1 MAVNPALAA
10 PARPGDPL
18 LRISG
23 LSVEL
28 SGYRQSGTLVS
39 DVDLE
44 VRQNETVGVVGE
56 TGSGKSSLILA
67 VLNLLPRAMRVS
79 GGQVSYRG
87 QDLLSL
93 PVDDVRKLRG
103 AQLSFIPSNPRS
115 SLDPVRRVGETLV
128 AAIQAH
134 RRVPR
139 NEALDRA
146 RTMLGQVGIPD
157 PAARLRSYPF
167 ELSGGMAQRVA
178 IALALINGPQL
189 LLADE
194 PTSGLDVTIQAQVLE
209 LLSSLEAS
217 YGTGT
222 LMVTRDLSI
231 VAHHCDSVGV
241 MFSGWLVERS
251 DVRSFF
257 AAPLHPYSTSIL
269 AAVDYRRERHSLYQ
283 RQSAKGS
290 QGFKGPGLPEA
301 ASPAQAQAS
310 GDPGQCIFVRGCQLA
325 TEQCRRSMPP
335 LTEVAPGR
343 FVRCHVV
350 AAAGPAAAAQAAVG
364 PAAVGPAAARPGPTG
379 GAVNGS
385 A

>member
-1 MAVNPALAA
+1 MAVNPA
-10 PARPGDPL
+10 PVRPGDPL

-115 SLDPVRRVGETLV
+115 SLDPVRQVGETLV

-146 RTMLGQVGIPD
+146 RTMLSQVGIPD
-157 PAARLRSYPF
+157 PAARLLSYPF

-241 MFSGWLVERS
+241 MYSGWLVERS
-251 DVRSFF
+251 DVHSFF

-269 AAVDYRRERHSLYQ
+269 AAVDYRRERQSLYQ
-283 RQSAKGS
+283 RQSAKGP
-290 QGFKGPGLPEA
+290 QAPGLPEA
-301 ASPAQAQAS
+301 SSPTQAQVS
-310 GDPGQCIFVRGCQLA
+310 GDRGQCIFVRGCKLA
-325 TEQCRRSMPP
+325 TAECRQSMPP

-350 AAAGPAAAAQAAVG
+350 AAAGPAVTAQAAVG
-364 PAAVGPAAARPGPTG
+364 PSAVGPGPTG

>member
-1 MAVNPALAA
+1 MAVNPALTA

-139 NEALDRA
+139 NEAMDRA
-146 RTMLGQVGIPD
+146 RSMLSQVGIPD

-231 VAHHCDSVGV
+231 VAHYCDSVGV
-241 MFSGWLVERS
+241 MYSGWLVERS

-269 AAVDYRRERHSLYQ
+269 AAVDYRRARQSLYQ
-283 RQSAKGS
+283 RQSAKGP
-290 QGFKGPGLPEA
+290 QGSGLPEA
-301 ASPAQAQAS
+301 GGPAQVQAS
-310 GDPGQCIFVRGCQLA
+310 GDSGQCIFVRGCKLA

-350 AAAGPAAAAQAAVG
+350 AAAGPAVAAQAAVG
-364 PAAVGPAAARPGPTG
+364 SAAAGSTGPGPTG

>member
-1 MAVNPALAA
+1 M
-10 PARPGDPL
+10 
-18 LRISG
+18 
-23 LSVEL
+23 
-28 SGYRQSGTLVS
+28 
-39 DVDLE
+39 
-44 VRQNETVGVVGE
+44 VGE

-67 VLNLLPRAMRVS
+67 VLNLLPRTMRTRAGTVL
-79 GGQVSYRG
+79 YRG

-115 SLDPVRRVGETLV
+115 SLDPVRRVGETLL

-134 RRVPR
+134 QRIPR
-139 NEALDRA
+139 NEAMDRA
-146 RTMLGQVGIPD
+146 RDMLGQVGIPD
-157 PAARLRSYPF
+157 PVARLRSYPF

-178 IALALINGPQL
+178 IALALINGPRL

-241 MFSGWLVERS
+241 MFAGWLVERS
-251 DVRSFF
+251 DVASFF
-257 AAPLHPYSTSIL
+257 EAPLHPYSTSIL
-269 AAVDYRRERHSLYQ
+269 AAVDYRRERRSLYE
-283 RQSAKGS
+283 RKAAAD
-290 QGFKGPGLPEA
+290 PLEA
-301 ASPAQAQAS
+301 ASLTPGAAAA
-310 GDPGQCIFVRGCQLA
+310 GPGQCIFVRGCALA
-325 TEQCRRSMPP
+325 TGVCRESMPP
-335 LTEVAPGR
+335 LTQVAPGR

-350 AAAGPAAAAQAAVG
+350 AAGGQAGSGSLAPAGPAAPGGPEGPVHGAA
-364 PAAVGPAAARPGPTG
+364 
-379 GAVNGS
+379 
-385 A
+385 

>member
-1 MAVNPALAA
+1 MAVA
-10 PARPGDPL
+10 PAPPRPGDPL
-18 LRISG
+18 LQISG

-39 DVDLE
+39 DVDLQ

-67 VLNLLPRAMRVS
+67 VLNLLPRAMRVA
-79 GGQVSYRG
+79 GGEVRYRG

-134 RRVPR
+134 RRIPR
-139 NEALDRA
+139 NEALERA
-146 RTMLGQVGIPD
+146 RDMLHRVGIPD

-178 IALALINGPQL
+178 IALALINGPHL

-241 MFSGWLVERS
+241 MFAGWLVERS
-251 DVRSFF
+251 DVQSFF

-269 AAVDYRRERHSLYQ
+269 AAVDYRRERKSLYE
-283 RQSAKGS
+283 RKAPAGR
-290 QGFKGPGLPEA
+290 PEA
-301 ASPAQAQAS
+301 GSLSPAAGRA
-310 GDPGQCIFVRGCQLA
+310 PGQCIFVRGCQLA
-325 TEQCRRSMPP
+325 TGVCRESMPP
-335 LTEVAPGR
+335 LTEVSPGR
-343 FVRCHVV
+343 FVRCHVI
-350 AAAGPAAAAQAAVG
+350 AAAGPAAAGQAVRPEQSAAPGLGAPGG
-364 PAAVGPAAARPGPTG
+364 PADGPA
-379 GAVNGS
+379 
-385 A
+385 

>member
-1 MAVNPALAA
+1 MAVNPALAV

-139 NEALDRA
+139 NEAMDRA
-146 RTMLGQVGIPD
+146 RTMLSQVGIPD

-231 VAHHCDSVGV
+231 VAHYCDSVGV
-241 MFSGWLVERS
+241 MYSGWLVERS

-269 AAVDYRRERHSLYQ
+269 AAVDYRRARQSLYQ
-283 RQSAKGS
+283 RQSS
-290 QGFKGPGLPEA
+290 KGPQGSGLPEA
-301 ASPAQAQAS
+301 GGPAQAQAS
-310 GDPGQCIFVRGCQLA
+310 GDSGQCIFVRGCKLA

-350 AAAGPAAAAQAAVG
+350 AAAGPAVAAQAAVG
-364 PAAVGPAAARPGPTG
+364 SAAAGPTGPGPTG

>member
-1 MAVNPALAA
+1 MAVNPALPA

-283 RQSAKGS
+283 RQSS
-290 QGFKGPGLPEA
+290 KGPQGSGLPEA
-301 ASPAQAQAS
+301 GSPAQAQAS

>member
-1 MAVNPALAA
+1 MALETGPDTA
-10 PARPGDPL
+10 ARPAETL
-18 LRISG
+18 LEINS

-28 SGYRQSGTLVS
+28 SAYRQAGTLVS
-39 DVDLE
+39 DVDLQ

-79 GGQVSYRG
+79 GGEVLYRG
-87 QDLLSL
+87 QNLLRL
-93 PVDDVRKLRG
+93 PGDDVRRLRG

-134 RRVPR
+134 RRVPK
-139 NEALDRA
+139 NEAADRA
-146 RTMLGQVGIPD
+146 RGMLRQVGIPD
-157 PAARLRSYPF
+157 PTARLRSYPF

-241 MFSGWLVERS
+241 MFAGWLVERS

-257 AAPLHPYSTSIL
+257 EVPLHPYSTSIL
-269 AAVDYRRERHSLYQ
+269 AAVDYRRNRESLYQ
-283 RQSAKGS
+283 RKAPAGQ
-290 QGFKGPGLPEA
+290 PEA
-301 ASPAQAQAS
+301 QSVAPTIAAVP
-310 GDPGQCIFVRGCQLA
+310 DQCIFVRGCKLA
-325 TEQCRRSMPP
+325 TGVCRESMPP
-335 LTEVAPGR
+335 LTQVSPGR

-350 AAAGPAAAAQAAVG
+350 AAGATAA
-364 PAAVGPAAARPGPTG
+364 PPGG
-379 GAVNGS
+379 SVNGS

>member
-1 MAVNPALAA
+1 MAVNPALTA

-28 SGYRQSGTLVS
+28 SGYQQSGTLVS

-128 AAIQAH
+128 AVIQAH

-146 RTMLGQVGIPD
+146 RTMLSQVGIPD

-178 IALALINGPQL
+178 IALALINGPRL

-209 LLSSLEAS
+209 LLSSLETS

-241 MFSGWLVERS
+241 MYSGWLVERS

-269 AAVDYRRERHSLYQ
+269 AAVDYRRERQSLYQ
-283 RQSAKGS
+283 RQSAKGPQGS
-290 QGFKGPGLPEA
+290 QGPGFPEA
-301 ASPAQAQAS
+301 GSPAQAQAS
-310 GDPGQCIFVRGCQLA
+310 GDPGQCIFVRGCKLA

-350 AAAGPAAAAQAAVG
+350 AAAGPAVAAQAAAG
-364 PAAVGPAAARPGPTG
+364 PTGPGPTG

>member
-1 MAVNPALAA
+1 MAVNPAPTA

-115 SLDPVRRVGETLV
+115 SLDPVRQVGETLV

-146 RTMLGQVGIPD
+146 RTMLSQVGIPD
-157 PAARLRSYPF
+157 PAARLLSYPF

-269 AAVDYRRERHSLYQ
+269 AAVDYRRERQSLYQ
-283 RQSAKGS
+283 RQ
-290 QGFKGPGLPEA
+290 GPGRPEA
-301 ASPAQAQAS
+301 GSAAPA
-310 GDPGQCIFVRGCQLA
+310 GGNPGQCVFVRGCKLA
-325 TEQCRRSMPP
+325 TEQCRQSMPP
-335 LTEVAPGR
+335 LTEVTPGR

-350 AAAGPAAAAQAAVG
+350 AAAGPAVAAQAAVG
-364 PAAVGPAAARPGPTG
+364 PAAAGPGPTG

>member
-1 MAVNPALAA
+1 MAVELDREAAASPAQS
-10 PARPGDPL
+10 L
-18 LRISG
+18 LDIRG

-28 SGYRQSGTLVS
+28 SGYRRAGILVS
-39 DVDLE
+39 DVELQ

-67 VLNLLPRAMRVS
+67 VLNLLPRTMRVS
-79 GGQVSYRG
+79 GGEVRYRG
-87 QDLLSL
+87 QNLLDL
-93 PVDDVRKLRG
+93 PGDDVRRLRG

-134 RRVPR
+134 RRVPK

-146 RTMLGQVGIPD
+146 RSMLRQVGIPD
-157 PAARLRSYPF
+157 PVARLRSYPF

-209 LLSSLEAS
+209 LLSSLEAT

-241 MFSGWLVERS
+241 MFAGWLVERS

-269 AAVDYRRERHSLYQ
+269 AAVDYRRDRESLYD
-283 RQSAKGS
+283 RK
-290 QGFKGPGLPEA
+290 A
-301 ASPAQAQAS
+301 ASSAAASSAPASSAPAS
-310 GDPGQCIFVRGCQLA
+310 SAPDECIFVRGCKLA
-325 TEQCRRSMPP
+325 TAVCRESMPP
-335 LTEVAPGR
+335 LTEVSPGR

-350 AAAGPAAAAQAAVG
+350 AAGGQASSGGSADGPA
-364 PAAVGPAAARPGPTG
+364 
-379 GAVNGS
+379 
-385 A
+385 

>member
-1 MAVNPALAA
+1 MAVTTGPAAAAA
-10 PARPGDPL
+10 PSRPGGPL

-44 VRQNETVGVVGE
+44 VGQNETVGVVGE

-67 VLNLLPRAMRVS
+67 VLNLLPRGMRVA
-79 GGQVSYRG
+79 GGQVRYRG

-93 PVDDVRKLRG
+93 PADDVRKLRG

-134 RRVPR
+134 RRIPR

-146 RTMLGQVGIPD
+146 RDMLRQVGIPD
-157 PAARLRSYPF
+157 PQARLRSYPF

-178 IALALINGPQL
+178 IALALINGPRL

-241 MFSGWLVERS
+241 MFAGWLVERS

-269 AAVDYRRERHSLYQ
+269 AAADYRRDRKSQYERK
-283 RQSAKGS
+283 APGS
-290 QGFKGPGLPEA
+290 RPEA
-301 ASPAQAQAS
+301 ASLSPA
-310 GDPGQCIFVRGCQLA
+310 GPPGTGQCIFVRGCKLA
-325 TEQCRRSMPP
+325 TDVCRQSMPP
-335 LTEVAPGR
+335 LTQVSPGR
-343 FVRCHVV
+343 LVRCHV
-350 AAAGPAAAAQAAVG
+350 AAASGGLPDGPA
-364 PAAVGPAAARPGPTG
+364 
-379 GAVNGS
+379 
-385 A
+385 

>member
-1 MAVNPALAA
+1 MAVDLSPGAS
-10 PARPGDPL
+10 ARPADSL
-18 LRISG
+18 LEISG

-28 SGYRQSGTLVS
+28 SGYRQSGTLVN
-39 DVDLE
+39 DVDLQ

-79 GGQVSYRG
+79 GGEVRYRG
-87 QDLLSL
+87 QDLLRL
-93 PVDDVRKLRG
+93 PGDDVRKLRG

-134 RRVPR
+134 RRIPK

-146 RTMLGQVGIPD
+146 RSMLHQVGIPD
-157 PAARLRSYPF
+157 PTARLRSYPF

-209 LLSSLEAS
+209 LLSSLEVT

-241 MFSGWLVERS
+241 MFAGWLVERS
-251 DVRSFF
+251 DVRPFF
-257 AAPLHPYSTSIL
+257 EAPLHPYSTSIL
-269 AAVDYRRERHSLYQ
+269 AAVDYRRHRQSLYERKAPAGQ
-283 RQSAKGS
+283 
-290 QGFKGPGLPEA
+290 PEA
-301 ASPAQAQAS
+301 AGVAPPATTAP
-310 GDPGQCIFVRGCQLA
+310 DRCIFVRGCKLA
-325 TEQCRRSMPP
+325 TAVCQESMPP
-335 LTEVAPGR
+335 LTEVSPGR

-350 AAAGPAAAAQAAVG
+350 AAGGPASL
-364 PAAVGPAAARPGPTG
+364 G
-379 GAVNGS
+379 GSANGS